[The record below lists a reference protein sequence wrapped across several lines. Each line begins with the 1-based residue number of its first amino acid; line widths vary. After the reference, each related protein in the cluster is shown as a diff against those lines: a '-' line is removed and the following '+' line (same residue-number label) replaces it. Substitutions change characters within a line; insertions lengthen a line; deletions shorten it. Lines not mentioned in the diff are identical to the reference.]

1 MRNLTGF
8 EKETIINFNAAE
20 ELAHIFTYNR
30 SWQRHLE
37 NKLGFKP
44 VKDNG
49 FGGKEYEI
57 PKDRIPMPRAKRRVS
72 PEAQKRMVDRG
83 RKMAAVRH
91 RTPF

>member
-1 MRNLTGF
+1 MRKLTRF
-8 EKETIINFNAAE
+8 EKETIINFNEAE
-20 ELAHIFTYNR
+20 DTAHIFTYNR
-30 SWQRHLE
+30 PLQRHLE

-57 PKDRIPMPRAKRRVS
+57 PKDWIPMPRAKRQFS
-72 PEAQKRMVDRG
+72 PETRKRMADRG

>member
-8 EKETIINFNAAE
+8 EKETIIIFNEAE
-20 ELAHIFTYNR
+20 DVAYIFTYHKA
-30 SWQRHLE
+30 WQRHLE
-37 NKLGFKP
+37 NKLGLKP

-49 FGGKEYEI
+49 FGGKEYVI
-57 PKDRIPMPRAKRRVS
+57 PKGRIPMPRAKKRFS
-72 PEAQKRMVDRG
+72 PETQERMVDRG